1 MTFGRHYR
9 LMEKE
14 DDETRGGGGGDD
26 DELNSA
32 NRGDELDFDGGG
44 GADDDA
50 AAAAAKKAAASEAAD
65 EGAKAEK
72 KAALTIPK
80 SRFDEAVKKERDARE
95 VAEAKAKELE
105 GMLAKQDSGLDMK
118 AALGEIDALEEE
130 LEAQMAEG
138 TPEKR
143 RELRKQIREKQ
154 EVISDAKANAR
165 ATQAT
170 AIAIEQIRYDAV
182 VAKMEQDYTFLNPD
196 DSENFDGDI
205 AAELVELKS
214 AYEALGM
221 ASSQALT
228 KATKTLKT
236 QLDVARKAL
245 EKPGEG
251 DEQDEDELTPEQKA
265 AAAEE
270 KAKAAVKA
278 AADSASSKTAE
289 AKAAKRREEAV
300 AKGLEAKEKQPAAAA
315 GGKADKDVKEVKVS
329 TLTDKQLDDMPE
341 AELQRLRGDR
351 V

>member
-1 MTFGRHYR
+1 M
-9 LMEKE
+9 
-14 DDETRGGGGGDD
+14 
-26 DELNSA
+26 
-32 NRGDELDFDGGG
+32 
-44 GADDDA
+44 
-50 AAAAAKKAAASEAAD
+50 
-65 EGAKAEK
+65 
-72 KAALTIPK
+72 
-80 SRFDEAVKKERDARE
+80 
-95 VAEAKAKELE
+95 
-105 GMLAKQDSGLDMK
+105 
-118 AALGEIDALEEE
+118 
-130 LEAQMAEG
+130 
-138 TPEKR
+138 
-143 RELRKQIREKQ
+143 
-154 EVISDAKANAR
+154 ISDAKANAR

-196 DSENFDGDI
+196 DSESFDGDI

-221 ASSQALT
+221 ASSQALM

-236 QLDVARKAL
+236 QLDVAKKAL

-265 AAAEE
+265 TAAEE

-278 AADSASSKTAE
+278 AAESASSKTAE

-300 AKGLEAKEKQPAAAA
+300 AKGLEARGKQPAVASV
-315 GGKADKDVKEVKVS
+315 GKSDKDMKEVKVS

-341 AELQRLRGDR
+341 AELKRLRGDA